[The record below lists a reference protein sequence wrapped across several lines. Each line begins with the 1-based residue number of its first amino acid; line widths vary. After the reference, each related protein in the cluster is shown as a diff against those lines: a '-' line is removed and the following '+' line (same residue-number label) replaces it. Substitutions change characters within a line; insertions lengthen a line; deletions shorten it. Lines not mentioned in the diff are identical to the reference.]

1 MPRKSGVIIKAFSK
15 YVLHL
20 YYGHSLAHAD
30 VLVIVVIYCESD
42 NYFFVLVSLHKNANM
57 FLGTA

>member
-1 MPRKSGVIIKAFSK
+1 MPRKSGLIIKAFSK

-30 VLVIVVIYCESD
+30 VFVIVVIYCKADSY
-42 NYFFVLVSLHKNANM
+42 YFFCIGSS
-57 FLGTA
+57 